1 MTLGSQ
7 ASTLVPLQLV
17 ANVNGEVVLVQHLV
31 CQIFV
36 LPVYD
41 MRPAKLAKVKVHTR
55 RRDILAVKCPCC
67 GRKERNYCQQR
78 QQRCAR
84 P

>member
-1 MTLGSQ
+1 MTLRCQ

-31 CQIFV
+31 CQVFV

-41 MRPAKLAKVKVHTR
+41 MRPAELAKVEVHTR
-55 RRDILAVKCPCC
+55 RRDILAVECPCC
-67 GRKERNYCQQR
+67 GWKKRSYGKERQQ
-78 QQRCAR
+78 
-84 P
+84 